1 MCPIGKKCMSISI
14 EVRKGINM
22 NQETMQ
28 LFKTLTEFPSAP
40 GFERELRSFMKTKLA
55 AYTDEFVQDN
65 LGSLFG
71 VLRGNEAG
79 PKVMVAGHM
88 DEVGFMTT
96 RISDNG
102 MVYFQPLGGWW
113 SQAVLAQKLQIITEN
128 GPVIGVVGSIPTHL
142 LQEADRNKPVDIKT
156 MYLDIGAD
164 SREEAERHGIKP
176 GLQIVPICEFTP
188 LVNPKKIMAK
198 AWDNR
203 YGVGLA
209 IELMERLHTEK
220 LPNTLYCGATVQ
232 EELGLRG
239 ARTAANLIGP
249 DIFFGLDASA
259 ANDMMGSKDVFGKLG
274 EGALLRIY
282 DPTMLTHRGL
292 VEYIQDTADTH
303 KVKYQYF
310 VSPGGTDA
318 GQVHVS
324 GKGVP
329 SSIIGI
335 CSRYIHTSSSIIHTD
350 DYAAAKEL
358 LVQLVRGL
366 DQTTLNTILERS

>member
-1 MCPIGKKCMSISI
+1 
-14 EVRKGINM
+14 M
-22 NQETMQ
+22 NEATRA
-28 LFKTLTEFPSAP
+28 LFKHLTEFPAAP
-40 GFERELRSFMKTKLA
+40 GFERELRAWVKEKMST
-55 AYTDEFVQDN
+55 YTNEFVQDG

-71 VLRGNEAG
+71 VLRGNEQG
-79 PKVMVAGHM
+79 PRVMVAGHF

-96 RISDNG
+96 GITDNG
-102 MVYFQPLGGWW
+102 MVSFQPLGGWW
-113 SQAVLAQKLQIITEN
+113 SQAVLAQRLQIVTNKGRIQ
-128 GPVIGVVGSIPTHL
+128 GVVGSIPTHL
-142 LQEADRNKPVDIKT
+142 LDEAQRSKPVDIKT

-164 SREEAERHGIKP
+164 SRQEAEQAGVRP
-176 GLQIVPICEFTP
+176 GQQIVPICEFTP

-209 IELMERLHTEK
+209 IELMEALHTEQ
-220 LPNTLYCGATVQ
+220 LPNILYCGATVQ

-239 ARTAANLIGP
+239 ARTSANLIQP

-259 ANDMMGSKDVFGKLG
+259 ANDMTGDKRAFGQLG
-274 EGALLRIY
+274 AGALLRIY
-282 DPTMLTHRGL
+282 DPTMLTHRGM

-303 KVKYQYF
+303 GIKYQYF

-324 GKGVP
+324 GSGVP
-329 SSIIGI
+329 STVIGI

-350 DYAAAKEL
+350 DYDAAKEL
-358 LVQLVRGL
+358 LIKLVRGL
-366 DQTTLNTILERS
+366 DRSTLNTILERS

>member
-1 MCPIGKKCMSISI
+1 
-14 EVRKGINM
+14 M
-22 NQETMQ
+22 NEKTLE
-28 LFKTLTEFPSAP
+28 LFKHLTEFPSAP
-40 GFERELRSFMKTKLA
+40 GFERELRASVKEKLS
-55 AYTDEFVQDN
+55 AYTQEFVQDR
-65 LGSLFG
+65 LGSIFG
-71 VLRGNEAG
+71 VLRGDEQG

-96 RISDNG
+96 GISDNG
-102 MVYFQPLGGWW
+102 MVSFQPLGGWW
-113 SQAVLAQKLQIITEN
+113 SQTVLSQRLQIITES
-128 GPVIGVVGSIPTHL
+128 GPIVGVVGSIPTHL
-142 LQEADRNKPVDIKT
+142 LDESQRNKPVDIKT

-164 SREEAERHGIKP
+164 SREEAESCGVKP

-209 IELMERLHTEK
+209 IELMEALHKEQ
-220 LPNTLYCGATVQ
+220 LPNILYSGATVQ

-239 ARTAANLIGP
+239 ARTAANLIQP

-259 ANDMMGSKDVFGKLG
+259 ANDMTGNRQVFGKLG

-303 KVKYQYF
+303 KIKYQYF

-318 GQVHVS
+318 GQVHLS
-324 GKGVP
+324 GIGVP
-329 SSIIGI
+329 STVIGI

-358 LVQLVRGL
+358 LIKLVRGL
-366 DQTTLNTILERS
+366 DRSTLNTILERS